1 MPHVQLGCRLNTESQ
16 TLTMVLKV
24 FSFVFLV
31 CCVMGGEEEG
41 SRWVDEML
49 AEDASEY
56 RSHIKV
62 FIFQLY
68 CALTGKFLPT
78 DLSLQL
84 SWLLL
89 C

>member
-1 MPHVQLGCRLNTESQ
+1 
-16 TLTMVLKV
+16 
-24 FSFVFLV
+24 
-31 CCVMGGEEEG
+31 MGGEEEG
-41 SRWVDEML
+41 SSWVDEIL

-56 RSHIKV
+56 RFHIKV

-68 CALTGKFLPT
+68 DALTGKFLLM

-84 SWLLL
+84 NWLWL

>member
-16 TLTMVLKV
+16 TLTMVLKL

-68 CALTGKFLPT
+68 CALTGKKT
-78 DLSLQL
+78 SLQL